1 MKVVIL
7 ETAADV
13 AHYSASIFSRQLQS
27 KPNSVFGL
35 ATGTTPISL
44 YKELIA
50 LTQSGELTFSQV
62 RTFNLDEYL
71 DLPPEHPQS
80 YRHFMNKEL
89 FEHIDIDK
97 NNTRV
102 PEGDSAH
109 PIQAS
114 EAYEQA
120 IHDSGGID
128 IQLLGIG
135 RNGHIG
141 FNEPT
146 SCLTSRTRVKT
157 LTRET
162 IEDNARFFSQGEQQ
176 PHLSL
181 TMGIGTIMDARMV
194 VLLATG
200 ESKASAIKAMVEGPV
215 SAWNPASALQMHPST
230 VVIIDE
236 AAAGELS
243 DPEFFKHI
251 ERENQALL
259 ASLGMA

>member
-7 ETAADV
+7 ETPADV
-13 AHYSASIFSRQLQS
+13 ACYGANIFSMQLKH
-27 KPNSVFGL
+27 KPDSVFGL

-44 YKELIA
+44 YRELIERNR
-50 LTQSGELTFSQV
+50 SGELSFAQV
-62 RTFNLDEYL
+62 HTFNLDEYL

-80 YRHFMNKEL
+80 YRHFMNQE
-89 FEHIDIDK
+89 FFDHIDIDK
-97 NNTRV
+97 SNTRV
-102 PEGDSAH
+102 PQGDAAH
-109 PIQAS
+109 PIRAC
-114 EAYEQA
+114 EEYEKA
-120 IHDSGGID
+120 ISDRDGID

-162 IEDNARFFSQGEQQ
+162 IEDNARFFGEGERQ

-200 ESKASAIKAMVEGPV
+200 ESKSKAIKAMVQGPV
-215 SAWNPASALQMHPST
+215 SAWNPASALQMHPNT
-230 VVIIDE
+230 VVIADD
-236 AAAGELS
+236 AAASELS
-243 DPEFFKHI
+243 DPAFFKHI

-259 ASLGMA
+259 AGLGMA

>member
-7 ETAADV
+7 KTPVNV
-13 AHYSASIFSRQLQS
+13 AHYGAEIFSRQLQA
-27 KPNSVFGL
+27 KPDSVFGL

-44 YKELIA
+44 YKELIQRNRA
-50 LTQSGELTFSQV
+50 GELSFSKV

-71 DLPPEHPQS
+71 DLSPKHPQS
-80 YRHFMNKEL
+80 YRHFMNEQL
-89 FEHIDIDK
+89 FDHIDIDK
-97 NNTRV
+97 TNTRV
-102 PEGDSAH
+102 PQGDSVH
-109 PIQAS
+109 QIRAS
-114 EAYEQA
+114 DAYEQA
-120 IHDSGGID
+120 IRDSGGID

-162 IEDNARFFSQGEQQ
+162 IEDNARFFSEGEQQ

-194 VLLATG
+194 VLLAIG
-200 ESKASAIKAMVEGPV
+200 ERKASAIRAMVEGPV

-230 VVIIDE
+230 IVIIDD
-236 AAAGELS
+236 AAASQLS

-259 ASLGMA
+259 TSLGMA

>member
-7 ETAADV
+7 EQPADV
-13 AHYSASIFSRQLQS
+13 ACYGANIFSKQLKQ
-27 KPNSVFGL
+27 KPDSVFGL

-44 YKELIA
+44 YRELIERNRA
-50 LTQSGELTFSQV
+50 GELSFSQV

-71 DLPPEHPQS
+71 DLPPDHPQS
-80 YRHFMNKEL
+80 YRHFMNQE
-89 FEHIDIDK
+89 FFDHIDIDK
-97 NNTRV
+97 DNTRV
-102 PEGDSAH
+102 PQGDAAH
-109 PIQAS
+109 PIRAC
-114 EAYEQA
+114 EEYERA
-120 IHDSGGID
+120 ISDRGGID

-162 IEDNARFFSQGEQQ
+162 IDDNARFFSEGEHQ

-200 ESKASAIKAMVEGPV
+200 ESKAPAIKAMVEGPV

-230 VVIIDE
+230 VVIVDD
-236 AAAGELS
+236 AAASELT

-259 ASLGMA
+259 TSLGMA